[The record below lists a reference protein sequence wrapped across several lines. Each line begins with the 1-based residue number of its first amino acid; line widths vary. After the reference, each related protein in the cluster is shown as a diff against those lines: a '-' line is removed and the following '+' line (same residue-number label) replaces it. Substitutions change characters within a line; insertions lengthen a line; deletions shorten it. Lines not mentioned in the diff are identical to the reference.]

1 MCTISL
7 KKGPFVDEKL
17 YRKVER
23 LEESR
28 HARPI
33 KTWARSCTIVPEFVG
48 HTFQVHNGRVFN
60 DVFVTEDMV
69 GHKLGRVRAST
80 RTLPRAHEQEGR
92 HQDPLIRRERLTH
105 EDSEAR
111 GYQETCRGGRRRA
124 RPARRSRGPRR
135 PERQGRTRRRRE
147 LDLGRDHPRC
157 KRRDIDALATALG
170 CLPKDIAKYTS
181 MVRRRGSPKKAKLV
195 TDMIK
200 GKSFE
205 DASQMLEFST
215 KRAAS
220 NVRKALMA
228 AQADAEQLGADT
240 NELVVSEARV
250 DRGMHI
256 KRFRPKDRGRA
267 HPITKHT
274 SHITVSLQ
282 ERS

>member
-1 MCTISL
+1 MRLRPADI
-7 KKGPFVDEKL
+7 KK
-17 YRKVER
+17 RA
-23 LEESR
+23 EEAGVGLDQLAEAV
-28 HARPI
+28 ARDG
-33 KTWARSCTIVPEFVG
+33 RSVK
-48 HTFQVHNGRVFN
+48 
-60 DVFVTEDMV
+60 D
-69 GHKLGRVRAST
+69 
-80 RTLPRAHEQEGR
+80 
-92 HQDPLIRRERLTH
+92 
-105 EDSEAR
+105 AR
-111 GYQETCRGGRRRA
+111 GA
-124 RPARRSRGPRR
+124 VANWIS
-135 PERQGRTRRRRE
+135 
-147 LDLGRDHPRC
+147 GRDHPRC

-181 MVRRRGSPKKAKLV
+181 MVRTNRGSQKKVKLV